1 MICPNCQSEN
11 ENDAKTCSTCGANLE
26 DHSDSLSSK
35 LLFALVAFIVCS
47 SFIYPWILSIFFVT
61 SLDSST
67 FRIFN
72 LCYSTMHGLALFA
85 IPYAIKDK
93 NMKLIAYILLAINLL
108 KNLMVTLGAWGT
120 LS

>member
-1 MICPNCQSEN
+1 
-11 ENDAKTCSTCGANLE
+11 
-26 DHSDSLSSK
+26 
-35 LLFALVAFIVCS
+35 
-47 SFIYPWILSIFFVT
+47 
-61 SLDSST
+61 
-67 FRIFN
+67 
-72 LCYSTMHGLALFA
+72 MHGLALFA